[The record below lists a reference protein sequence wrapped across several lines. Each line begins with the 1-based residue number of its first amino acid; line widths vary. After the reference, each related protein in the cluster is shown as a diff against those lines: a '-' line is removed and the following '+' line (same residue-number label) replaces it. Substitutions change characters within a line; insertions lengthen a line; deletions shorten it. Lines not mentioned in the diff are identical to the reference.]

1 MTVANRAVGHRG
13 SPAERAVAFLQGWER
28 RIGADRPGRSGLVWL
43 GPLASA
49 VGAFVMLAWF
59 AHSGGLG
66 VEQWFPIGLFGA
78 LILGG
83 LSVSYLAAFAGD
95 ERDAEDRAGSGG
107 R

>member
-59 AHSGGLG
+59 A
-66 VEQWFPIGLFGA
+66 LFGA